1 MTTVG
6 IGMSGGI
13 DSAVACHRLLHRTD
27 VDLFGFTMRIGD
39 LEAQH
44 DRTCCSM
51 EDLMD
56 AKKMCDE
63 FGIPH
68 YTIDVE
74 ALFKESV
81 VEPFVEGYLRG
92 QTPNPCV
99 WCNRTVKI
107 GYLVEKIRKLGGD
120 YLAMG
125 HYVRKDQL
133 GGSPRLLRGRDIEK
147 DQSYYMAFVNRDYLD
162 YVWFPIG
169 HFKKDDVRAYAQKHE
184 LLVADKQESQSIC
197 FVPDMDYKKFIRE
210 YTGNE
215 PEPGVILNIDGDLV
229 GEHSGIENYTIGQRK
244 GLGIAHSEPLYVL
257 KIKAEQN
264 QLVVGEKDR
273 LEQDRFEVGKI
284 NWLVDKPVE
293 HCQVQIRYN
302 GDPMPCRLEAFEDEE
317 GVGHRVILDE
327 PEQGISPGQI
337 AVYYQEQQMLG
348 GSVITDAPLP
358 WETQPE
364 MKARIQPRHAP
375 A

>member
-13 DSAVACHRLLHRTD
+13 DSAVACHRLLQRTN

-56 AKKMCDE
+56 AKKMCDQ
-63 FGIPH
+63 FDIPH

-74 ALFKESV
+74 DLFKESV

-125 HYVRKDQL
+125 HYVRRDLL
-133 GGSPRLLRGRDIEK
+133 GGGPRLLRGKDKEK

-169 HFKKDDVRAYAQKHE
+169 HFEKDDVREYARNHD

-210 YTGNE
+210 YSDTE
-215 PEPGVILNIDGDLV
+215 SKPGPIRNIDGEVV
-229 GEHSGIENYTIGQRK
+229 GEHSGIVNYTIGQRK
-244 GLGIAHSEPLYVL
+244 GLGISHEEPLYVL
-257 KIKAEQN
+257 KINAEENELIVGERDRLHQN
-264 QLVVGEKDR
+264 SFVVGD
-273 LEQDRFEVGKI
+273 I
-284 NWLVDKPVE
+284 NWLTSDPVTE
-293 HCQVQIRYN
+293 CSVQIRYN
-302 GDPMPCRLEAFEDEE
+302 GSPMECRLDQFEDED
-317 GVGHRVILDE
+317 GIGHKIMLQE

-337 AVYYQEQQMLG
+337 AVFYEGDQMLG
-348 GSVITDAPLP
+348 GSVISEAPLP
-358 WETQPE
+358 WEEHSDLQARVKPR
-364 MKARIQPRHAP
+364 KAAV
-375 A
+375 

>member
-13 DSAVACHRLLHRTD
+13 DSAVACHRLLNKCD

-56 AKKMCDE
+56 AKQMCDD
-63 FGIPH
+63 FDIPH

-81 VEPFVEGYLRG
+81 VEPFVDGYMRG

-125 HYVRKDQL
+125 HYVRRDLK
-133 GGSPRLLRGRDIEK
+133 GGSPRLLRGRDKEK

-169 HFKKDDVRAYAQKHE
+169 HFDKDDVRTYAQE
-184 LLVADKQESQSIC
+184 NDLLVADKQESQSIC
-197 FVPDMDYKKFIRE
+197 FVPDMDYKKFISE
-210 YTGNE
+210 YSDKD
-215 PEPGVILNIDGDLV
+215 PEPGPIRNIDGEEIGQHD
-229 GEHSGIENYTIGQRK
+229 GIVNYTIGQRK
-244 GLGIAHSEPLYVL
+244 GIGISHTEPLYVL
-257 KIKAEQN
+257 KINPEDN
-264 QLVVGEKDR
+264 EIIVGEKDR
-273 LEQDRFEVGKI
+273 LDQDTFVVGEI
-284 NWLVDKPVE
+284 NWLTDQPAE
-293 HCQVQIRYN
+293 ECDVQIRYN
-302 GDPMPCRLEAFEDEE
+302 GSPMACSIEQFEDDE
-317 GVGHRVILDE
+317 GVGHRVTLDD

-337 AVYYQEQQMLG
+337 AVFYDGEQMLG
-348 GSVITDAPLP
+348 GSVISEAPLP
-358 WETQPE
+358 WEDDPTLE
-364 MKARIQPRHAP
+364 ARIKPRKA
-375 A
+375 AV